1 MPRTTQRTVT
11 LVDGQKVKLTN
22 DGKAIGLD
30 LTQIPEQHRD
40 QAVEMIPQYR
50 IAEAYLH
57 RTLNGRLDY
66 DYFEVAKATKHN
78 ILMPGPTGSGKTT
91 AARAWAAA
99 RGVPFCGIEMQGG
112 FDFATVVGSTRA
124 QIVNDLVI
132 PEFVYGELS
141 IAIQM
146 PSVCL
151 IDEVNFAPPRFTA
164 AFHGTL
170 DARQSMYIHELG
182 HRLGKHH
189 ECVLFSA
196 YNDGYRGIVQLN
208 EAFQNRFAFV
218 LPWDYSPEVE
228 EALVGS
234 YSPRLLSMVR
244 NMRNEKTVT
253 TPIGTNV
260 MEEFI
265 TIAAEPGGGV
275 EMAGWLFTNRFPEG
289 ERATAHRAV
298 EANLV
303 AIAAELSDI
312 AASDGLVSANRDDDI
327 EEGDES

>member
-1 MPRTTQRTVT
+1 MPNRKVT
-11 LVDGQKVKLTN
+11 LVDGRKVTLTD
-22 DGKAIGLD
+22 DGRAIGLD
-30 LTQIPEQHRD
+30 LKEVPEVHRD
-40 QAVEMIPQYR
+40 QVVEMIPEYR

-66 DYFEVAKATKHN
+66 DYFDIAKATKHN
-78 ILMPGPTGSGKTT
+78 VLMPGPTGSGKTT
-91 AARAWAAA
+91 AARAWSAA
-99 RGVPFCGIEMQGG
+99 RGVPFVSIEMQGG

-124 QIVNDLVI
+124 QVINDANNNPVVI
-132 PEFVYGELS
+132 PEFVFGELS
-141 IAIQM
+141 IGIQC
-146 PSVCL
+146 PSVVL
-151 IDEVNFAPPRFTA
+151 VDEVNFSPPRFTA

-182 HRLGKHH
+182 RRIGKHY

-196 YNDGYRGIVQLN
+196 YNDGYQGVIRLN
-208 EAFQNRFAFV
+208 EAFANRFAFV

-228 EALVGS
+228 EALVGA
-234 YSPRLLSMVR
+234 YSPRLLTMVR
-244 NMRNEKTVT
+244 NMRKDKLIT

-265 TIAAEPGGGV
+265 TISAEPGGGV
-275 EMAGWLFTNRFPEG
+275 EMAGWLFCNRFSEA
-289 ERATAHRAV
+289 ERAVATRAV

-312 AASDGLVSANRDDDI
+312 AADDGLVSVSNSEDGEA
-327 EEGDES
+327 